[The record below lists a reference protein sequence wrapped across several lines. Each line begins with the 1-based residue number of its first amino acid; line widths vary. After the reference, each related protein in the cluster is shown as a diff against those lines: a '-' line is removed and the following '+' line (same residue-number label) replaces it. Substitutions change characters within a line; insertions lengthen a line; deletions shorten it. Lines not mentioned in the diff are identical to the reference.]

1 MTKITGDTVRN
12 LRALSDI
19 PDWPA
24 RIMRDPTG
32 SGLRKRFGV
41 VLSF

>member
-1 MTKITGDTVRN
+1 MTRLTGDTVRN
-12 LRALSDI
+12 LRVLSDI

-24 RIMRDPTG
+24 RIMQDPIG
-32 SGLRKRFGV
+32 GGLRKRFGV